1 MSRTPPCV
9 TILEPAKVRARPL
22 ARSGTG
28 AGKMVRS
35 LIPRSTL
42 SLAVSPVLLALVP
55 LLAAPGLAMTSPWWE
70 DYAIKTRYLC
80 RGEGVLVVERNDAQA
95 SIISGRFR
103 TTLFRESSDLAG
115 LRYKTSEG
123 MRLIL
128 NGDELTIEQLP
139 QRVQC
144 LRTEEV

>member
-1 MSRTPPCV
+1 MSPRPHPLRPPK
-9 TILEPAKVRARPL
+9 TAKTVARNTRPCQAFPTRLRWPL
-22 ARSGTG
+22 FATSFS
-28 AGKMVRS
+28 A
-35 LIPRSTL
+35 
-42 SLAVSPVLLALVP
+42 ALVP

>member
-1 MSRTPPCV
+1 MAAAQA
-9 TILEPAKVRARPL
+9 L
-22 ARSGTG
+22 
-28 AGKMVRS
+28 
-35 LIPRSTL
+35 
-42 SLAVSPVLLALVP
+42 LAVAP
-55 LLAAPGLAMTSPWWE
+55 LLAAPALAMTSPWWE

>member
-1 MSRTPPCV
+1 MSRNSPSV
-9 TILEPAKVRARPL
+9 TIPEPAKARARSQV
-22 ARSGTG
+22 RTG
-28 AGKMVRS
+28 ARGMVRW
-35 LIPRSTL
+35 LIPGSRL
-42 SLAVSPVLLALVP
+42 SMAAAQALLAVAP
-55 LLAAPGLAMTSPWWE
+55 LLAAPALAMTSPWWE

>member
-1 MSRTPPCV
+1 MRTS
-9 TILEPAKVRARPL
+9 K
-22 ARSGTG
+22 SGC
-28 AGKMVRS
+28 
-35 LIPRSTL
+35 LIRL
-42 SLAVSPVLLALVP
+42 
-55 LLAAPGLAMTSPWWE
+55 LLAAPPLVALASLLVSPGLAMTSPWWE

-80 RGEGVLVVERNDAQA
+80 RDKGDLVVERNEAQA
-95 SIISGRFR
+95 SIISGRSR

-128 NGDELTIEQLP
+128 IGDELTIEQLP
-139 QRVQC
+139 LRVQC